1 MKMMYEIE
9 LELEAKK
16 KNSEKRLLDY
26 SEMLQR
32 EAVKYYNKKS
42 ASGRKPKKIVDVQ
55 INENDTMKVI
65 MESSEKLY
73 APMKALRTYSSYLIN
88 NGMDK
93 LAADN
98 ALFRSVSVKEEQKE
112 LDDEKIVNI
121 VMHAIFNKN
130 KKNSE
135 FIMKLKEL
143 IVVMKMDC

>member
-1 MKMMYEIE
+1 MYEIE